1 MMRIKISTGILC
13 LLVGVSIFFS
23 IWINNRC
30 SYMLDEIS
38 EIYELL
44 DSGDTDK
51 AVSSAKK
58 LDDNWNSFRKKA
70 TIMIKNDELTD
81 IDCISSGIPY
91 LIENDSDE
99 AHSRLIEL
107 RHMLEMLK
115 GGEIPTLTR
124 IL

>member
-1 MMRIKISTGILC
+1 MTRIKISTGILC

-23 IWINNRC
+23 IWINSRC

-58 LDDNWNSFRKKA
+58 LDENWNSFRRKA
-70 TIMIKNDELTD
+70 TVMVKNNELTD
-81 IDCISSGIPY
+81 IDCISAGIPY
-91 LIENDSDE
+91 LIKNDSDE

-115 GGEIPTLTR
+115 GGEIPTWTR